1 MSTKKL
7 TASILL
13 LVIGG
18 LLIPSGFVTND
29 YLRSEVAKG
38 VPDALLAIKD
48 QVEPEIEET
57 VKINGVPIVL
67 LGIKE
72 GALPEFE
79 DNVEFEAILEILKT
93 VKGEVILGI
102 NDMVNLEAI
111 PEVLNGIK
119 SGALPEIEKLL
130 NLTAYLET
138 LLGVKENIVSEMDE
152 SVKYK
157 AIPTVL
163 LGIKGEAVPEIE
175 DMVKVQAIPTVL
187 LGIQEEVVYQ
197 FYASVNASTAAQV
210 INATITGVAVTVG
223 LPLAK
228 EEFFNNYTFQD
239 DYSTT
244 IEGVSERMTGGSK
257 NLSYTPAAQDYLL
270 YGNAGLPGLITDL
283 EQGMGILEFLWYYQL
298 AADGDMTIN
307 ATMQAGYNATW
318 SQLQMMAGYITGYL
332 WEYVVPGV
340 VYLMTNYW
348 PNELAE
354 VMFYEQWA
362 NCTVV
367 PGGIDLGGGL
377 KGLELNCTEPSNLSL
392 TTSKALWNSTNPS
405 SFVNDT
411 GILIWAEA
419 ASPNVTIQIQ
429 LMTTF
434 SLDPANLTIILAW
447 LFTTIKDNVVPPLFE
462 ADRGISTTT
471 FAEYLFYEQWANCTM
486 NNMPVYPTGLDL
498 GGGLTGLEVGCPNP
512 SNISLTITIALWN
525 STNSSTFVND
535 SGIEK
540 WLDAYTNTT
549 IQAELI
555 STFGLNA
562 TELGLVLNWL
572 WVKSF
577 KDNVVPPLFEAD
589 QGMSTTA
596 YAEILFYEQ
605 WANCTVVPGGLDIGG
620 GLKGF
625 EVNCTV
631 PTNISLTITR
641 DLWDP
646 TSSSSFINNTGL
658 ETWLAA
664 LTNDTIAEQ
673 LSLTIGLSTA
683 QMTMMR
689 GWLGNWISIVAPTL
703 FYGQYQILLEDAPE
717 YAFYEQWANGTI
729 FNEEMFPGGVDFSLF
744 FEEIQNS
751 LIGFEIGLPPYPSN
765 ISFLAAK
772 DLWDPTNSSSFT
784 NFTIGFPKWK
794 EAGISGDTAVLATL
808 ALTFGLNATTQM
820 PLILNWLFTTVMNN
834 FVPVLFALP
843 DPYGKGMTT
852 MAYARILFYDQ
863 WANGT
868 LYSTGLD
875 LGYGSALIGLL
886 EVGVP
891 TRSDISYMS
900 AVELWDDTSIYAF
913 VNDTGLQKWRD
924 AATKL
929 DDLFYLSMSLGL
941 DILQMGLMLDWLD
954 DIIDIFVPALFA
966 DPTLGKGMTIPAY
979 AETLFYEQW
988 ANGTILGEKE
998 YPQGLDLGEGL
1009 TGFEVGIPTAS
1020 NISLAICELLWNE
1033 LNVSTFVND
1042 TGIGKWLDAVTNTT
1056 VQAELRT
1063 TFGLNATQM
1072 SLILN
1077 WLWENSFKD
1086 DVVPIL
1092 AAEEL
1097 GMSLSDYAEDLFF
1110 EQWANCTILGE
1121 KMFPEG
1127 IVLPIGDLTG
1137 VEVGCPTASN
1147 ISLSVAEILFDD
1159 TNPSSIV
1166 DPSGLQKWYR
1176 AADSNSSEYSELKA
1190 KFDLTDTQMGMIT
1203 TWLNNFRDEVVPVLA
1218 KEQMGLPADP
1228 YTLGSG
1234 LLLGMAIGGVCLAA
1248 LGVVVLLLSRRT

>member
-18 LLIPSGFVTND
+18 LLITSGFVTND
-29 YLRSEVAKG
+29 YLRSEVSKG
-38 VPDALLAIKD
+38 VPDALLAIKN

-57 VKINGVPIVL
+57 VKINGVPVVL

-72 GALPEFE
+72 LALPEFE

-138 LLGVKENIVSEMDE
+138 LIGTKEQFL
-152 SVKYK
+152 
-157 AIPTVL
+157 PT
-163 LGIKGEAVPEIE
+163 IE
-175 DMVKVQAIPTVL
+175 EMVKVQAIPPVL
-187 LGIQEEVVYQ
+187 SNI
-197 FYASVNASTAAQV
+197 YALAITELPLIINGSVAAKI
-210 INATITGVAVTVG
+210 INATITGVAEYVG

-239 DYSTT
+239 NYLTT
-244 IEGVSERMTGGSK
+244 IEGVSERMTGGLG
-257 NLSYTPAAQDYLL
+257 NLSYTPAAQNNLL
-270 YGNAGLPGLITDL
+270 CGNIGFPGIITDL
-283 EQGMGILEFLWYYQL
+283 EMGTGLLGFLQL
-298 AADGDMTIN
+298 YSINATDPSFN
-307 ATMQAGYNATW
+307 ATMQFAYNATW
-318 SQLQMMAGYITGYL
+318 GQLTALAGYITTYL
-332 WEYVVPGV
+332 WPIVVPVTLG
-340 VYLMTNYW
+340 MSAAAFA
-348 PNELAE
+348 PI
-354 VMFYEQWA
+354 MFLGQWA
-362 NCTVV
+362 NGTYIS
-367 PGGIDLGGGL
+367 GGIDL
-377 KGLELNCTEPSNLSL
+377 SL
-392 TTSKALWNSTNPS
+392 
-405 SFVNDT
+405 FIDDYD
-411 GILIWAEA
+411 
-419 ASPNVTIQIQ
+419 
-429 LMTTF
+429 
-434 SLDPANLTIILAW
+434 DPL
-447 LFTTIKDNVVPPLFE
+447 
-462 ADRGISTTT
+462 
-471 FAEYLFYEQWANCTM
+471 Y
-486 NNMPVYPTGLDL
+486 
-498 GGGLTGLEVGCPNP
+498 GLEVGIPNP
-512 SNISLTITIALWN
+512 SNISLTSAMALWD
-525 STNSSTFVND
+525 SMNSSAFVND
-535 SGIEK
+535 TGIQI
-540 WLDAYTNTT
+540 W
-549 IQAELI
+549 
-555 STFGLNA
+555 LNA
-562 TELGLVLNWL
+562 TKDPMVLGQLALTFSLDPYIQMPMLLNWL
-572 WVKSF
+572 F
-577 KDNVVPPLFEAD
+577 TTIKDDIVPILLEITPPPDGL
-589 QGMSTTA
+589 GMSPAA
-596 YAEILFYEQ
+596 YSEILFYKQ
-605 WANCTVVPGGLDIGG
+605 WANGTVMLDDYPNGIDFSEFLELPGSLF
-620 GLKGF
+620 GF
-625 EVNCTV
+625 EVGIF
-631 PTNISLTITR
+631 PYGSNISLMTAT
-641 DLWDP
+641 DLWNP
-646 TSSSSFINNTGL
+646 MNSNSFINDTIGL
-658 ETWLAA
+658 PWWLAA

-875 LGYGSALIGLL
+875 LGYGSELIGLL

-966 DPTLGKGMTIPAY
+966 DPTLGRGMTIPAY

-998 YPQGLDLGEGL
+998 YPQGLDLGDGL

-1020 NISLAICELLWNE
+1020 NITLAVCELLWND

-1042 TGIGKWLDAVTNTT
+1042 TGIGKWLDAATDTT
-1056 VQAELRT
+1056 IQDELRT

-1072 SLILN
+1072 S
-1077 WLWENSFKD
+1077 
-1086 DVVPIL
+1086 
-1092 AAEEL
+1092 
-1097 GMSLSDYAEDLFF
+1097 
-1110 EQWANCTILGE
+1110 
-1121 KMFPEG
+1121 
-1127 IVLPIGDLTG
+1127 
-1137 VEVGCPTASN
+1137 
-1147 ISLSVAEILFDD
+1147 
-1159 TNPSSIV
+1159 
-1166 DPSGLQKWYR
+1166 
-1176 AADSNSSEYSELKA
+1176 
-1190 KFDLTDTQMGMIT
+1190 
-1203 TWLNNFRDEVVPVLA
+1203 
-1218 KEQMGLPADP
+1218 
-1228 YTLGSG
+1228 
-1234 LLLGMAIGGVCLAA
+1234 
-1248 LGVVVLLLSRRT
+1248 